1 MSVIFWFLYMLKVS
15 IRYAVIFI
23 LDCKMDKL
31 EYTPE
36 IEEETAE
43 IFKKLEGIIPEE
55 EWPVHAPHIAAINRL
70 KKERNA
76 VILAH
81 NYQTP
86 EIYHGVADLVGDSL
100 GMARMGAETDAEV
113 IVVSGVHFMAETAK
127 LLSPEKTIL
136 IPDPGAGCS
145 LADSITAE
153 DVRMMK
159 SSHPGIPVVTYVNT
173 SAAVKA
179 ETDICCTSSN
189 AVKVVD
195 SLESDQVIFL
205 PDEHLGRYVA
215 SKTDKKLI
223 LWMGSCEVHRL
234 FKPEEIRELKKSYK
248 GIKVIA
254 HPECTM
260 DVLEEADFVG
270 STSGMMKYV
279 DESKPSRVVL
289 ITECSMSDNLA
300 VDFPET
306 EFIRPCNL
314 CPHMKMISLQNI
326 YKSLVSLAPEIEI
339 PAEIALPARRSVERM
354 LEIS

>member
-1 MSVIFWFLYMLKVS
+1 MLKVS
-15 IRYAVIFI
+15 IRYEIFFI
-23 LDCKMDKL
+23 LDYKMDKL

-36 IEEETAE
+36 VEEKTAE
-43 IFKKLEGIIPEE
+43 IYKKLEGIIPEE
-55 EWPVHAPHIAAINRL
+55 EWPLHAPYIAAINKL

-76 VILAH
+76 IILAH

-100 GMARMGAETDAEV
+100 GMARMGAATDADV

-127 LLSPEKTIL
+127 LLSPEKTVL
-136 IPDPGAGCS
+136 IPDPKAGCS
-145 LADSITAE
+145 LADSITAD
-153 DVRMMK
+153 DVRMIK

-179 ETDICCTSSN
+179 ETDICCTSAN
-189 AVKVVD
+189 AVKVVNSLD
-195 SLESDQVIFL
+195 SDKVIFL

-215 SKTDKKLI
+215 SKTDKELI

-234 FKPEEIRELKKSYK
+234 FKPEEIRELKKSYP

-260 DVLEEADFVG
+260 DVLEEADYVG
-270 STSGMMKYV
+270 STSGMIKYV
-279 DESKPSRVVL
+279 DESKPPRVVL
-289 ITECSMSDNLA
+289 MTECSMSDNLA

-314 CPHMKMISLQNI
+314 CPHMKRISLQNI
-326 YKSLVSLAPEIEI
+326 YKSLVSLTPEVEI
-339 PAEIALPARRSVERM
+339 PEEIASAARRSVERM
-354 LEIS
+354 LEVS